1 MTTNAAFVTVWFFKF
16 TRVRT
21 DVPLCTTLTNTSIG
35 PEQSEVTAEVKPKSA
50 TFFTQT
56 LA

>member
-1 MTTNAAFVTVWFFKF
+1 MPTNAAFATVWFFKF
-16 TRVRT
+16 TRVCT

-35 PEQSEVTAEVKPKSA
+35 PEQSEVTAEVRPKSA